1 MINYVEVVKTVDL
14 YPIRMVSGD
23 DLKFRIE
30 IVRDHLSGEFSA
42 ILWRMENY
50 RIQPTFPQHD
60 GVPNSS
66 FADEEVLVR
75 DIATLEDVKAPDAES
90 VLQLALKTIEN
101 RFT

>member
-14 YPIRMVSGD
+14 YPIRMVSGN

-50 RIQPTFPQHD
+50 RIQPTFPQYD

-75 DIATLEDVKAPDAES
+75 DVATLEGVKAPDAEL
-90 VLQLALKTIEN
+90 VLQLALKTIED
-101 RFT
+101 RFN

>member
-1 MINYVEVVKTVDL
+1 
-14 YPIRMVSGD
+14 
-23 DLKFRIE
+23 
-30 IVRDHLSGEFSA
+30 
-42 ILWRMENY
+42 
-50 RIQPTFPQHD
+50 
-60 GVPNSS
+60 VPNSS